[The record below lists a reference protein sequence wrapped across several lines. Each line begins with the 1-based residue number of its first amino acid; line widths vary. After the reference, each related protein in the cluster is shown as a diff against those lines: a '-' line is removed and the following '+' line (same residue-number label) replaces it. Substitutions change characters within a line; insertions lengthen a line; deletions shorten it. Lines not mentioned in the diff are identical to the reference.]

1 MDIPQE
7 LFESVLRDYKEQ
19 QDSRLLNT
27 LMEEKLHHQVFGK
40 RQAILDIEVQVEIAI
55 NKYVKDNELEDE
67 G

>member
-7 LFESVLRDYKEQ
+7 LFESVLRDYREQ
-19 QDSRLLNT
+19 QNGRLLNT
-27 LMEEKLHHQVFGK
+27 LMEEKIHCQVFGK
-40 RQAILDIEVQVEIAI
+40 RQATLDIETLAEEAI

>member
-7 LFESVLRDYKEQ
+7 LFESVLRDYREQ
-19 QDSRLLNT
+19 QNGRLLNT
-27 LMEEKLHHQVFGK
+27 LMEEKIHYQVFGK
-40 RQAILDIEVQVEIAI
+40 RQATLDIETLAEEAI